1 MSALSSFA
9 PLITLLTVVA
19 TAVMAASAAV
29 QGVRQEFDP
38 FGATVLAIVT
48 AVGGGTL
55 RDLLIGT
62 SPVFWLQDMTY
73 LATAVPV
80 ALVTFALGRTLK
92 EGGGRRLRLLLY
104 LDAIGLA
111 LFTLVGIQSALAN
124 DLPMVSAIVLGCIT
138 GVAGGMF
145 RDLLCGIQ
153 PSILKQDLYATISLL
168 GGLLYVLAL
177 DWISEELSLIL
188 AFVFMT
194 LFRFFI
200 VYRTQDEDDNGGTSD
215 KDSKTP

>member
-38 FGATVLAIVT
+38 FGTTVLAIVT

-80 ALVTFALGRTLK
+80 ALITWALGRTLK

-124 DLPMVSAIVLGCIT
+124 DMPMVSAIVLGCIT

-168 GGLLYVLAL
+168 GGLLYLLAL
-177 DWISEELSLIL
+177 DWISEEFSVIL

-200 VYRTQDEDDNGGTSD
+200 VYRTSDEGDAAGKDKTGEDN
-215 KDSKTP
+215 

>member
-138 GVAGGMF
+138 GVVGGMF

-200 VYRTQDEDDNGGTSD
+200 VYRTKDEDDNGGTSD
-215 KDSKTP
+215 KDSKKI

>member
-1 MSALSSFA
+1 VSAISNFA

-29 QGVRQEFDP
+29 QGVRQDFDP
-38 FGATVLAIVT
+38 FGTTVLAIVT

-55 RDLLIGT
+55 RDLLIG
-62 SPVFWLQDMTY
+62 SAPVFWLQDMTY

-80 ALVTFALGRTLK
+80 ALLTYLLGKSLK
-92 EGGGRRLRLLLY
+92 QGGGRRLRLLLY

-111 LFTLVGIQSALAN
+111 LFTLVGVQSALAN
-124 DLPMVSAIVLGCIT
+124 EMGLVSSVVLGCIT

-145 RDLLCGIQ
+145 RDLLCGLQ

-168 GGLLYVLAL
+168 GGLLYFFAL
-177 DWISEELSLIL
+177 QWLNEELSLIL

-200 VYRTQDEDDNGGTSD
+200 VYRTADTDEAAQ
-215 KDSKTP
+215 

>member
-124 DLPMVSAIVLGCIT
+124 NLPMVSAIVLGCIT

-177 DWISEELSLIL
+177 DWISEELSLTL
-188 AFVFMT
+188 AFFFMT

-200 VYRTQDEDDNGGTSD
+200 VYRTHDEDDNGDTSD

>member
-1 MSALSSFA
+1 MSAISTMT
-9 PLITLLTVVA
+9 PLISLITFLTVLA

-29 QGVRQEFDP
+29 QGVRQGFDP

-55 RDLLIGT
+55 RDLLIGNF
-62 SPVFWLQDMTY
+62 PVFWLQDITY

-80 ALVTFALGRTLK
+80 ALLTYWFGSTLR

-104 LDAIGLA
+104 FDAIGLA
-111 LFTLVGIQSALAN
+111 LFTLVGVQAALSN
-124 DLPMVSAIVLGCIT
+124 GLSIVSAVVLGCVT

-145 RDLLCGIQ
+145 RDLLCGLQ

-168 GGLLYVLAL
+168 GGLLY
-177 DWISEELSLIL
+177 IL
-188 AFVFMT
+188 GTRYLPLPDQVNLVIAFVFMT
-194 LFRFFI
+194 LLRSFV
-200 VYRTQDEDDNGGTSD
+200 VYRSGTVTSSTD
-215 KDSKTP
+215 RPE

>member
-1 MSALSSFA
+1 MSSLPHFA
-9 PLITLLTVVA
+9 PLITILTVVA
-19 TAVMAASAAV
+19 TSVMAASAAV

-38 FGATVLAIVT
+38 FGTTVLAIVT

-55 RDLLIGT
+55 RDLLIGN

-73 LATAVPV
+73 LATVVPI
-80 ALVTFALGRTLK
+80 ALLTYLLGRNLR

-111 LFTLVGIQSALAN
+111 LFTLVGLQTALAN
-124 DLPMVSAIVLGCIT
+124 DLSIISAIVLGCIT

-145 RDLLCGIQ
+145 RDLLCGLQ

-168 GGLLYVLAL
+168 GGGLYIAATQWLGEEASLA
-177 DWISEELSLIL
+177 I
-188 AFVFMT
+188 AFGFMT
-194 LFRFFI
+194 LLRFYV
-200 VYRTQDEDDNGGTSD
+200 VYRGAPRDNSLAD
-215 KDSKTP
+215 

>member
-1 MSALSSFA
+1 MAALSSFA

-38 FGATVLAIVT
+38 FGTTVLAIVT

-55 RDLLIGT
+55 RDLLIGNA
-62 SPVFWLQDMTY
+62 PVFWLQDMTY

-80 ALVTFALGRTLK
+80 ALITWALGRTLK

-124 DLPMVSAIVLGCIT
+124 DMGMVSAIVLGCIT

-168 GGLLYVLAL
+168 GGLLYLL
-177 DWISEELSLIL
+177 TLNWISEELSVII

-200 VYRTQDEDDNGGTSD
+200 VYRTRDDEGEGGTAISGEGD
-215 KDSKTP
+215 

>member
-62 SPVFWLQDMTY
+62 SPVFWLQDLTY
-73 LATAVPV
+73 LAPAVPV

-188 AFVFMT
+188 AFIFMT

-215 KDSKTP
+215 KDSKTI

>member
-29 QGVRQEFDP
+29 QGVRQGFDP
-38 FGATVLAIVT
+38 FGTTVLAIVT

-62 SPVFWLQDMTY
+62 APVFWLQDMTY

-80 ALVTFALGRTLK
+80 ALITFALGRTLK

-124 DLPMVSAIVLGCIT
+124 DMPMVSATAAAHNAQVRQEIIE
-138 GVAGGMF
+138 F
-145 RDLLCGIQ
+145 GI
-153 PSILKQDLYATISLL
+153 
-168 GGLLYVLAL
+168 
-177 DWISEELSLIL
+177 
-188 AFVFMT
+188 
-194 LFRFFI
+194 
-200 VYRTQDEDDNGGTSD
+200 
-215 KDSKTP
+215 